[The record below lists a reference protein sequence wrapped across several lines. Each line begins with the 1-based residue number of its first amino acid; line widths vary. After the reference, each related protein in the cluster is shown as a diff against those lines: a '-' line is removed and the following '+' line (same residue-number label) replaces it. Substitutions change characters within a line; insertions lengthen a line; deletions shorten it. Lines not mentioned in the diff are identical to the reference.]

1 MSLDPTKLAAVHARL
16 IEGDPSASADLIEMA
31 YGPLIGHALKRHG
44 SFGVDQD
51 RARDLAL
58 KALADLIERPEQ
70 FDPAKGGSLFGFLC
84 MVVNGDA
91 INAGEREKNR
101 VEKFSQYAVEVMKV
115 GGNFYQTRP
124 EIRMD
129 AQRIME
135 RHGSE
140 IIVDDGDREVLVL
153 FLQEE
158 RDYAAYA
165 RALGIEHLLPEE
177 RDAEVKKRKDRIEM
191 RLKRLGRRL

>member
-16 IEGDPSASADLIEMA
+16 VAGDPSASADLIEMA
-31 YGPLIGHALKRHG
+31 YRPLIGHALKRHA

-51 RARDLAL
+51 GARDLAL

-70 FDPAKGGSLFGFLC
+70 FDPAKGGSVFGFLC

-91 INAGEREKNR
+91 INAGEKEKNR
-101 VEKFSQYAVEVMKV
+101 AEKFSQHAVEVLKV
-115 GGNFYQTRP
+115 GGNFYRTTP

-129 AQRIME
+129 AHRIME
-135 RHGSE
+135 KHGSA
-140 IIVDDGDREVLVL
+140 IIVDEGDKEVLIL

-165 RALGIEHLLPEE
+165 RALDIEHLAPED
-177 RDAEVKKRKDRIEM
+177 RNAEVKRRKDRIEM

>member
-1 MSLDPTKLAAVHARL
+1 VSIDQTKIAAVHARL
-16 IEGDPSASADLIEMA
+16 VAGDPSASADLIEMA
-31 YGPLIGHALKRHG
+31 YRPLIGHALKKHG
-44 SFGVDQD
+44 TFGVDQD

-84 MVVNGDA
+84 MVVNRDA
-91 INAGEREKNR
+91 INAHETEKNR
-101 VEKFSQYAVEVMKV
+101 TKKFSQHAVEVLKV
-115 GGNFYQTRP
+115 GGNFYQTTA

-135 RHGSE
+135 KHGSE
-140 IIVDDGDREVLVL
+140 IIVDEGDKEILVL

-165 RALGIEHLLPEE
+165 RVLGIEHLAPED
-177 RDAEVKKRKDRIEM
+177 RDAEVKRRKDRIET

>member
-1 MSLDPTKLAAVHARL
+1 VSIDQTKIAAVYTRL
-16 IEGDPSASADLIEMA
+16 VAGDPSASADLIEMA
-31 YGPLIGHALKRHG
+31 YPRLIGYALKRHG
-44 SFGVDQD
+44 IFGVDRD
-51 RARDLAL
+51 LARDLAL

-70 FDPAKGGSLFGFLC
+70 FDPGKGSLFGFLC
-84 MVVNGDA
+84 MVVSRDA
-91 INAGEREKNR
+91 INAREMEKKR
-101 VEKFSQYAVEVMKV
+101 AEKFSQHAVAVLKV
-115 GGNFYQTRP
+115 GGNFYQTTA

-135 RHGSE
+135 KHGSE
-140 IIVDDGDREVLVL
+140 IIVNEGDKEVLSL

-165 RALGIEHLLPEE
+165 RVLGIEHLAPEE
-177 RDAEVKKRKDRIEM
+177 RDAEVKRRKDRIEM

>member
-1 MSLDPTKLAAVHARL
+1 VSLDPTKLAAVHERL
-16 IEGDPSASADLIEMA
+16 LAGDPSASADLIEMA
-31 YGPLIGHALKRHG
+31 YRPLIGHALKRHG
-44 SFGVDQD
+44 GFGVDQD

-58 KALADLIERPEQ
+58 KALAELIEQPEQ

-91 INAGEREKNR
+91 INAGKMEKNR
-101 VEKFSQYAVEVMKV
+101 TEKFSQHAVEVQEV
-115 GGNFYQTRP
+115 GGNFYQTTP

-135 RHGSE
+135 THGSE
-140 IIVDDGDREVLVL
+140 IIVDEGDKEVLVL
-153 FLQEE
+153 FLHEE
-158 RDYAAYA
+158 REYAAYA
-165 RALGIEHLLPEE
+165 RALGIEHLAPEV

>member
-1 MSLDPTKLAAVHARL
+1 VTLDPTTLAAVHVRL
-16 IEGDPSASADLIEMA
+16 IAGDPSASADLIEMA

-58 KALADLIERPEQ
+58 KALADLIEHPEQ

-91 INAGEREKNR
+91 INAGEIEKNR
-101 VEKFSQYAVEVMKV
+101 AEKFSRHAVEVLKV
-115 GGNFYQTRP
+115 GGNFYQTTP

-135 RHGSE
+135 KHGLE
-140 IIVDDGDREVLVL
+140 IIVDEGDKEVLVL

-165 RALGIEHLLPEE
+165 RALGIEHLAPQD

>member
-1 MSLDPTKLAAVHARL
+1 VSIDQTKLAAVHARL
-16 IEGDPSASADLIEMA
+16 VAGDPSASADLIEMA
-31 YGPLIGHALKRHG
+31 YVPLIGHALKRHG

-51 RARDLAL
+51 QARDLAL

-91 INAGEREKNR
+91 INAGEMEKNR
-101 VEKFSQYAVEVMKV
+101 AEKFSQHTVEVREV
-115 GGNFYQTRP
+115 GGNFYQTTP

-129 AQRIME
+129 AQRIMDK
-135 RHGSE
+135 HGSE
-140 IIVDDGDREVLVL
+140 IIVDQGDKEVLIL

-165 RALGIEHLLPEE
+165 KALGIERLTPKD
-177 RDAEVKKRKDRIEM
+177 RDAEVKRRKDRIEA
-191 RLKRLGRRL
+191 RVKRLGRRL